1 MALFHPALYDYS
13 KPVDSF
19 WETERALFDVVRAP
33 PLGSDEATDV
43 AIIGGGYCGL
53 SAAYH
58 LARAGIDVRVLE
70 AGTIGWGASGRNGG
84 FCSVGASFLGVA
96 ELKSIYGED
105 ETLAFYRALVDAVRL
120 VEALAREESI
130 DLKRQGE
137 GVWTFAH
144 KPSRV
149 GELHAHADVLSRI
162 GVPARVVDAPSF
174 EAGAFACTEQFG
186 ALHESV
192 GFGLN
197 PLAYCL
203 GLARAAAARGA
214 QLHAMSRVTEWRRE
228 GAEHRLITE
237 GGSVRA
243 KRMIVAANGW
253 LPEDLLP
260 SLAGRVMPVLSNI
273 VTTRPLSSDELREQ
287 TWRTEAPASNTRAHL
302 AYLRMLP
309 DKRLLF
315 GGRGDTTG
323 SPAGGAAMRA
333 LLTKRFGKLFPAFA
347 EAQTTHSWRGFIAAT
362 RRLTPAVG
370 ELPDDPTV
378 SFAFGCH
385 GNGVAFMTWSG
396 RELARRIVGPAD
408 KLPAAIHGLP
418 PCFPLPA
425 LRLWQLRIMLAR
437 AWVEDVLAE
446 PMAFPSM
453 QSWRS
458 GGNLHRGRRRRL
470 WRCP

>member
-1 MALFHPALYDYS
+1 MALFHASQYDWS

-19 WETERALFDVVRAP
+19 WETGRAQFDSVAAP
-33 PLGSDEATDV
+33 SLSRDETADV

-70 AGTIGWGASGRNGG
+70 AGPIGWGASGRNGG
-84 FCSVGASFLGVA
+84 FCSIGASFLGAA
-96 ELKSIYGED
+96 ELKTIYGED
-105 ETLAFYRALVDAVRL
+105 ETLAFYRVLVDAVRL
-120 VEALAREESI
+120 VETLAQDEAI
-130 DLKRQGE
+130 DLKRHGD

-149 GELHAHADVLSRI
+149 GELQAHAEVLSRI
-162 GVPARVVDAPSF
+162 GLSARVVDTASF
-174 EAGAFACTEQFG
+174 GREAFACTEQFG

-192 GFGLN
+192 GFALN

-214 QLHAMSRVTEWRRE
+214 RIHAQSRVLQWRRE
-228 GAEHRLITE
+228 GEHHRLVTG
-237 GGSVRA
+237 GGSALA
-243 KRMIVAANGW
+243 KHVIVAANGW
-253 LPEDLLP
+253 LPEELVP
-260 SLAGRVMPVLSNI
+260 GLAGRMMPVLSNI
-273 VTTRPLSSDELREQ
+273 VTTRPLSDEELRTQ
-287 TWRTEAPASNTRAHL
+287 AWRTDAPASNTRAHL

-333 LLTKRFGKLFPAFA
+333 LLERRIARLFPAFA
-347 EAQTTHSWRGFIAAT
+347 NIETTHSWRGFIAAT

-370 ELPDDPTV
+370 ELPDDPSV

-385 GNGVAFMTWSG
+385 GNGVAFMTWAG
-396 RELARRIVGPAD
+396 RELAKRIAGTATA
-408 KLPAAIHGLP
+408 LPAPIHGLP
-418 PCFPLPA
+418 PKFPLPT
-425 LRLWQLRIMLAR
+425 LRLWQLRLMLAR
-437 AWVEDVLAE
+437 AWVEDAI
-446 PMAFPSM
+446 A
-453 QSWRS
+453 
-458 GGNLHRGRRRRL
+458 
-470 WRCP
+470 